1 MSVATAPGRATTE
14 GAAFALTDWLL
25 LAGIA
30 LTWGSSFV
38 LIEVALESFEPALIT
53 LLRIVFGALTVVWVP
68 AARRPIER
76 SDWGAI
82 ALVGVLWMSI
92 PFLLFPIAQQWIES
106 SLAGMING
114 GVPLVAA
121 LVATVASRKLPGP
134 FQSIGLILGFAGVVA
149 VSWPAIQGARSTAT
163 GALLV
168 LLATVCYG
176 IALNV
181 VAPLQRRYGAL
192 PVLLRVQAVAVVL
205 TSVPGVIAATDSE
218 FSWASLLVLIPLG
231 CLGTGLAFL
240 AMSTLVGRVGASRG
254 SVTIY
259 FVPVVAIVLGVL
271 LRDETIAIVSLV
283 GTAFVLTGAYL
294 TSRAEHVR
302 DH

>member
-1 MSVATAPGRATTE
+1 MAVTADPSPARSE

-25 LAGIA
+25 LGGVA

-38 LIEVALESFEPALIT
+38 LIEEALESFEPALIT
-53 LLRIVFGALTVVWVP
+53 LIRILFGALTVVWVP
-68 AARRPIER
+68 AARSSVER

-82 ALVGVLWMSI
+82 GLVGVLWMSI
-92 PFLLFPIAQQWIES
+92 PFLLFPIAQQWISS

-134 FQSIGLILGFAGVVA
+134 YQSVGLIVGFAGVVA
-149 VSWPAIQGARSTAT
+149 VTWPAIQGAKSTAT

-168 LLATVCYG
+168 LLATACYG

-181 VAPLQRRYGAL
+181 VAPLQRKYGAL
-192 PVLLRVQAVAVVL
+192 PVLLRVQAVAIAL
-205 TSVPGVIAATDSE
+205 TLIPGVFAATRSD
-218 FSWASLLVLIPLG
+218 FSWLSLAVLVPLG
-231 CLGTGLAFL
+231 CLGTGLAFV

-259 FVPVVAIVLGVL
+259 FVPVVAIVLGVV
-271 LRDETIAIVSLV
+271 LRSESIAAISLI
-283 GTAFVLTGAYL
+283 GTALVLLGAYL
-294 TSRAEHVR
+294 TSRAET
-302 DH
+302 